1 MSKISDI
8 LKSYFKHFSN
18 KNILALEQLFS
29 ENIKLDD
36 WEISVSGKKQVID
49 ANKKIFNSVDTI
61 NVELKELYIV
71 DYTATCLI
79 EVLINNKEKLK
90 VIDLIKFDK
99 DNKITYISAY
109 KQ

>member
-1 MSKISDI
+1 MSKIKDI

-18 KNILALEQLFS
+18 KDIIALEQLFS
-29 ENIKLDD
+29 ESVKLND
-36 WEISVSGKKQVID
+36 WEISAIGKKEVVE

-61 NVELKELYIV
+61 NVELRELYI
-71 DYTATCLI
+71 DEFTATCLI
-79 EVLINNKEKLK
+79 EILINKKEKLK
-90 VIDLIKFDK
+90 VIDLIKFNK